1 MMKLFSVLA
10 ALLCAEH
17 ALGFAANKP
26 LQQKSSALASSTHD
40 NDNHFLTNAKTTAAS
55 VVAAA
60 FLFSNVLAVEPA
72 FAAPADDFAGSTTEI
87 LAGRSGGR
95 MGGRSSMGSRAAPSR
110 TYSRSTTT
118 VVRPMVS
125 SPVILAPSP
134 FGFGS
139 PFGGFGT

>member
-1 MMKLFSVLA
+1 MKVFSVLVA
-10 ALLCAEH
+10 FLCVEH
-17 ALGFAANKP
+17 ALGFAATKP
-26 LQQKSSALASSTHD
+26 LHQQKSSSLASSKND
-40 NDNHFLTNAKTTAAS
+40 SDNHFLTSAKTTAAS

-60 FLFSNVLAVEPA
+60 FLCSNILAVEPA
-72 FAAPADDFAGSTTEI
+72 FAADDAFAGSSTEL

-110 TYSRSTTT
+110 SYSRSTTT